1 MDGTVIT
8 TSMKEEPMT
17 KTKKPWKV
25 FVRNPRYRG
34 ATMDDVAQVLLRRK
48 SREELIAERK
58 AEKKKS
64 VNPSV

>member
-1 MDGTVIT
+1 
-8 TSMKEEPMT
+8 MT